1 MDPIQRLLSRLRQ
14 RDCEELAEYGFTRA
28 QAEQSM
34 RQPHV
39 DFCMW
44 STPAGPAAAMWF
56 DALTPRALCVSL
68 LATDEW
74 DQVAL
79 SVIKYGVRVV
89 RPKLLRLGYT
99 RAECRTMDGHED
111 AIRLLTHMGFA
122 CECRLEGY
130 GATGRDFLQ
139 FAWSLK
145 RDVPQGAKDHTST
158 HNTCP

>member
-14 RDCEELAEYGFTRA
+14 RDCEELTEYGFTRA

-44 STPAGPAAAMWF
+44 STEAGPAAAMWF

-99 RAECRTMDGHED
+99 RAECRTMAHHED
-111 AIRLLTHMGFA
+111 ALRLLSRMGFV
-122 CECRLEGY
+122 CEVKLRGY
-130 GATGRDFLQ
+130 GAKGADFYQ
-139 FAWSLK
+139 YAWNIM
-145 RDVPQGAKDHTST
+145 DHQ
-158 HNTCP
+158 NAA

>member
-1 MDPIQRLLSRLRQ
+1 MDPIQQLLSRLRQ

-79 SVIKYGVRVV
+79 SVIKYGIRVV

-99 RAECRTMDGHED
+99 RAECRTMSGHDD
-111 AIRLLTHMGFA
+111 AIRLLTHMGFV
-122 CECRLEGY
+122 CEVTLHNY
-130 GATGRDFLQ
+130 GASGRDFHQ
-139 FAWSLK
+139 FAWSMK
-145 RDVPQGAKDHTST
+145 NDVS
-158 HNTCP
+158 

>member
-1 MDPIQRLLSRLRQ
+1 MDPVQRLLSRLRQ
-14 RDCEELAEYGFTRA
+14 RDCEELTEYGFTRA

-44 STPAGPAAAMWF
+44 STEAGPAAAMWF

-122 CECRLEGY
+122 CECRLDGN

-145 RDVPQGAKDHTST
+145 RDVPQSTQDHTPT
-158 HNTCP
+158 RNTNP